1 MECLKPEE
9 MHLFGLWRIGQAEQ
23 RTQTNHHEES
33 PRNSNH
39 KQRNLIL
46 PWKHHCSVNLQQAFR
61 IFRLFIFS
69 SLTRP
74 PRDTVTPGCNG
85 WPGFPL
91 SLSRQGGEGGEY
103 LNAGST
109 GSPRICRF
117 PEQTL
122 PFHQHPLPDT
132 RPRVPGWRPEGM
144 CVHECVYICVCM
156 CVCVH
161 TCVYACL
168 CMCVCAPM
176 HVCLLLCVCV
186 HICVCVPTG
195 LWWRE
200 KGRRRAPYS
209 TSCGLQ
215 AALRK

>member
-91 SLSRQGGEGGEY
+91 SLSRQGGEGGE
-103 LNAGST
+103 
-109 GSPRICRF
+109 F
-117 PEQTL
+117 PKCWKHWQPQDL
-122 PFHQHPLPDT
+122 QISWADPPLPSASFT
-132 RPRVPGWRPEGM
+132 RHKAPGTRMTTRRYVCAW
-144 CVHECVYICVCM
+144 VCVYLRMHVRVCAHMRVCLLVYVRVCTYACVPASLCVCA
-156 CVCVH
+156 H
-161 TCVYACL
+161 
-168 CMCVCAPM
+168 MCVCAYRPVM
-176 HVCLLLCVCV
+176 E
-186 HICVCVPTG
+186 G
-195 LWWRE
+195 E
-200 KGRRRAPYS
+200 G
-209 TSCGLQ
+209 
-215 AALRK
+215 